1 MVGGALEF
9 TNLSETY
16 GFVTA
21 ETRYRSS
28 WSRYDNDDDV
38 RQPLTQATELRSA
51 SRLEIPSNVGPDQ
64 FLVAEIHSINAENSH
79 WNTAVRVYLR
89 PSASGHEIVGIERDS
104 PEPFTFPMD

>member
-1 MVGGALEF
+1 MAQPRRHPRSEYAGHLGGGA
-9 TNLSETY
+9 
-16 GFVTA
+16 
-21 ETRYRSS
+21 R
-28 WSRYDNDDDV
+28 
-38 RQPLTQATELRSA
+38 

-89 PSASGHEIVGIERDS
+89 PSASGYELVGIERDS